1 MLIPWTVLTRFWR
14 RQTLQEEVVARI
26 RQNLQ
31 GIRRRMAEAAGRVGR
46 DAAAVQLIA
55 VTKYVDSQVAR
66 AVAAAGCADLGESR
80 PQELWRKAEALAD
93 LPIRWHQ
100 IGHLQRNKLARTLP
114 LLALL
119 HAADSPR
126 LLQSLEQAASTLG
139 RPAQVLLEINISGDA
154 SKHGLPP
161 NDAAAALAA
170 CQDYRHVQVRGLMGM
185 ASRGGGVE
193 QAEQDFARLAEL
205 RTDLQQQFPEFS
217 LNELSMGM
225 SQDFEVAIEQ
235 GATLVR
241 IGSAIYQGTPYQK

>member
-1 MLIPWTVLTRFWR
+1 
-14 RQTLQEEVVARI
+14 LQEEVVAQI

-31 GIRRRMAEAAGRVGR
+31 GIRRRMAEAAGRAGR
-46 DAAAVQLIA
+46 DAAAVRLIA

-119 HAADSPR
+119 HAADSAR
-126 LLQSLEQAASTLG
+126 LLQSLEQPAATLE

-161 NDAAAALAA
+161 GDAAATLAA
-170 CQDYRHVQVRGLMGM
+170 CRDYPHVQVRGLMGM

-193 QAEQDFARLAEL
+193 QARQDFARLAEL
-205 RTDLQQQFPEFS
+205 RAELQQQFPEFS
-217 LNELSMGM
+217 LEELSMGM

-241 IGSAIYQGTPYQK
+241 IGSALYQGTPYQK